1 MSQSLLALLTVAPSL
16 SHSSFQPSWL
26 PLLLAANHDNK
37 FQFYLVSEAA
47 KHPCHRQRL
56 LSAEGREEGRRRRR
70 GVTAAEKKRQMLHLL
85 PGKRAPCVCVRVC
98 VCGVVHCLN
107 YLEQS
112 SFAFY
117 DFLFR
122 PHPFVRPQTVPPAW
136 LIQINSPVNRV
147 LLCPALSLF
156 VPLCPAQP
164 SIISYDC
171 NEWRSRAN
179 HREEKQLIRASN

>member
-1 MSQSLLALLTVAPSL
+1 MADESVTAGPFDCCSLSPPL
-16 SHSSFQPSWL
+16 SHSSFQPSGLPVL

-56 LSAEGREEGRRRRR
+56 LSAEEGGEGRRCRR
-70 GVTAAEKKRQMLHLL
+70 GVTATEKKRQMLHLL
-85 PGKRAPCVCVRVC
+85 PGKRAPSVCVCVNVCVQLCVC

-156 VPLCPAQP
+156 VLLSPA
-164 SIISYDC
+164 
-171 NEWRSRAN
+171 
-179 HREEKQLIRASN
+179 

>member
-1 MSQSLLALLTVAPSL
+1 MSQSLLALLTVAPFL

-56 LSAEGREEGRRRRR
+56 LSAEGRGGGKESAPPRSHSSRKEKANASS
-70 GVTAAEKKRQMLHLL
+70 AARQK
-85 PGKRAPCVCVRVC
+85 GSFCVCALMC

-156 VPLCPAQP
+156 VPLSPA
-164 SIISYDC
+164 
-171 NEWRSRAN
+171 
-179 HREEKQLIRASN
+179 

>member
-1 MSQSLLALLTVAPSL
+1 MADESVTAGPFDCCSL
-16 SHSSFQPSWL
+16 SLTPPFQPSWL

-56 LSAEGREEGRRRRR
+56 LSAGGRGGRKEAPPRSHSNRKEKANASS
-70 GVTAAEKKRQMLHLL
+70 AARQKGSL
-85 PGKRAPCVCVRVC
+85 CVCASMC

-156 VPLCPAQP
+156 VLLSPA
-164 SIISYDC
+164 
-171 NEWRSRAN
+171 
-179 HREEKQLIRASN
+179 